1 MGTSAESSTAA
12 PENTLFPDQKSRSA
26 AFVAIGVVGRLA
38 PAGELMQARR
48 RDGLQKGHGR
58 MLKVLAHSWPLLTG
72 VMLLM
77 VGNGIQG
84 TLLGIRGNIE
94 GFSTYQLSYV
104 MAAYFLGFLFGSWAA
119 PRMIR
124 RVGHIRVFAALGSL
138 ISAILVIYPVYPD
151 WIVWTALRVLA
162 GFCFSGIYITAESWI
177 NNTASNETRGQAL
190 SAYMIVQM
198 IGIVASQV
206 LLNLPDP
213 TGFALFILPS
223 VLVSLAFMPI
233 LLAPTPAPAFDSSR
247 RVSFARL
254 FSISPLGCVGMLLTG
269 GVFSA
274 MFGMASVW
282 GSQEGL
288 TVGQISIFVGAM
300 YVGGL
305 VLQYPIG
312 LASDRMDRRK
322 LIMGLSAVAAVAML
336 VAGLLPLPFWALVGM
351 AMILGGITNPVY
363 SLLIAYTNDFL
374 PREQMAGASAG
385 LIFLNGFGAIFGP
398 TATGW
403 MMETF
408 GPSGFF
414 LFIGGLF
421 LSLAG
426 YAVYRMTRRAAP
438 TVTGAF
444 RGVTPGASPLA
455 VEAVLEKAAKP

>member
-1 MGTSAESSTAA
+1 
-12 PENTLFPDQKSRSA
+12 
-26 AFVAIGVVGRLA
+26 
-38 PAGELMQARR
+38 
-48 RDGLQKGHGR
+48 
-58 MLKVLAHSWPLLTG
+58 MLKVITHSWPLLMG

-84 TLLGIRGNIE
+84 TLLGIRGNLE
-94 GFSTYQLSYV
+94 GFTTYQLSYV

-119 PRMIR
+119 PKMIR
-124 RVGHIRVFAALGSL
+124 QVGHVRVFAALGSL

-151 WIVWTALRVLA
+151 WIVWTLLRVLA

-198 IGIVASQV
+198 IGIITSQV

-213 TGFALFILPS
+213 SGFALFILPS

-247 RVSFARL
+247 RISFARL
-254 FSISPLGCVGMLLTG
+254 FRISPLGCVGMLLTG
-269 GVFSA
+269 GIFSA

-282 GSQEGL
+282 GAQEGL
-288 TVGQISIFVGAM
+288 SLSQISIFVGAL

-312 LASDRMDRRK
+312 FASDRMDRRK
-322 LIMGLSAVAAVAML
+322 LIMGLSAVAAAVMVLAAVA
-336 VAGLLPLPFWALVGM
+336 PLPFPALVGI
-351 AMILGGITNPVY
+351 AVILGGITNPVY
-363 SLLIAYTNDFL
+363 ALLIAYTNDFL
-374 PREQMAGASAG
+374 PRDQMAGASAG
-385 LIFLNGFGAIFGP
+385 LIFLNGFGAVFGP

-403 MMETF
+403 MMERL

-414 LFIGGLF
+414 AFIAILYAA
-421 LSLAG
+421 LAG

-438 TVTGAF
+438 SVSGAF
-444 RGVTPGASPLA
+444 RGVTLGTSPLA
-455 VEAVLEKAAKP
+455 VDAVLHEAAKDDIPTS

>member
-1 MGTSAESSTAA
+1 
-12 PENTLFPDQKSRSA
+12 
-26 AFVAIGVVGRLA
+26 
-38 PAGELMQARR
+38 
-48 RDGLQKGHGR
+48 
-58 MLKVLAHSWPLLTG
+58 MLKVLSHSWPLLMG
-72 VMLLM
+72 IMLLM

-84 TLLGIRGNIE
+84 TLLGIRGNLE
-94 GFSTYQLSYV
+94 GFTTYQLSYV

-124 RVGHIRVFAALGSL
+124 RVGHVRVFAALGSL

-151 WIVWTALRVLA
+151 WMVWTALRVLA

-198 IGIVASQV
+198 IGIIASQV

-247 RVSFARL
+247 RVSFGWL
-254 FSISPLGCVGMLLTG
+254 FRISPLGCVGMLLTG

-282 GSQEGL
+282 GAQQGL
-288 TVGQISIFVGAM
+288 TLGQISVFVGAM

-312 LASDRMDRRK
+312 WVSDRMDRRT
-322 LIMGLSAVAAVAML
+322 LIMGLSAAAGVAML
-336 VAGLLPLPFWALVGM
+336 AAALLPLPFTALVGI
-351 AMILGGITNPVY
+351 AVILGGITNPVY
-363 SLLIAYTNDFL
+363 ALLIAYTNDFL
-374 PREQMAGASAG
+374 PRDQMAGASAG

-403 MMETF
+403 MMEQV

-414 LFIGGLF
+414 LFIGL
-421 LSLAG
+421 LYAALAA
-426 YAVYRMTRRAAP
+426 YALYRMTRRAAP
-438 TVTGAF
+438 SVSGAF
-444 RGVTPGASPLA
+444 RGVTPGTSPLA
-455 VEAVLEKAAKP
+455 VEAVLEEAVLDEPPRRDVS

>member
-1 MGTSAESSTAA
+1 
-12 PENTLFPDQKSRSA
+12 
-26 AFVAIGVVGRLA
+26 
-38 PAGELMQARR
+38 
-48 RDGLQKGHGR
+48 
-58 MLKVLAHSWPLLTG
+58 MLKVLTHSWPLLLG

-104 MAAYFLGFLFGSWAA
+104 MAAYFVGFLFGSWAA

-124 RVGHIRVFAALGSL
+124 RVGHVRVFAALGSL
-138 ISAILVIYPVYPD
+138 ISAILVIYPVFPD
-151 WIVWTALRVLA
+151 WMTWTALRVLA

-198 IGIVASQV
+198 LGIIASQI

-213 TGFALFILPS
+213 TGFALFIIPS

-233 LLAPTPAPAFDSSR
+233 LLAPIPAPAFESTR
-247 RVSFARL
+247 RLPFRDL
-254 FSISPLGCVGMLLTG
+254 FRISPLGCVGMLLTG

-274 MFGMASVW
+274 MFGMAAVW
-282 GSQEGL
+282 GVQEGL
-288 TVGQISIFVGAM
+288 TIREISIFVGAL

-305 VLQYPIG
+305 IMQYPIG
-312 LASDRMDRRK
+312 WASDRMDRRT
-322 LIMGLSAVAAVAML
+322 LIMGLSAVAAAVML
-336 VAGLLPLPFWALVGM
+336 VAGLFALPFTALIVV
-351 AMILGGITNPVY
+351 ALLLGGMTNPVY
-363 SLLIAYTNDFL
+363 ALLIAYTNDFL
-374 PREQMAGASAG
+374 GREQMAAASAG

-408 GPSGFF
+408 GPRGFF
-414 LFIGGLF
+414 LFIAILYIALCAYALF
-421 LSLAG
+421 
-426 YAVYRMTRRAAP
+426 RMTRRAAP
-438 TVTGAF
+438 VVTGGF
-444 RGVTPGASPLA
+444 RSVTPTASPLA
-455 VEAVLEKAAKP
+455 VGAVLDDAAKR

>member
-1 MGTSAESSTAA
+1 
-12 PENTLFPDQKSRSA
+12 
-26 AFVAIGVVGRLA
+26 
-38 PAGELMQARR
+38 
-48 RDGLQKGHGR
+48 
-58 MLKVLAHSWPLLTG
+58 MLKVLAHSWPLLMG

-84 TLLGIRGNIE
+84 TLLGIRGNTE
-94 GFSTYQLSYV
+94 GFTTYQLSYV

-124 RVGHIRVFAALGSL
+124 RVGHVRVFAALGSL

-151 WIVWTALRVLA
+151 WVVWTALRVLA

-198 IGIVASQV
+198 IGIIASQV

-233 LLAPTPAPAFDSSR
+233 LLAPTPAPEFGSSR
-247 RVSFARL
+247 RISFARL
-254 FSISPLGCVGMLLTG
+254 FRISPLGCVGMLLTG
-269 GVFSA
+269 GIFSA

-282 GSQEGL
+282 GAQQGL
-288 TVGQISIFVGAM
+288 SVGQITIFVGAM

-305 VLQYPIG
+305 LLQYPIG
-312 LASDRMDRRK
+312 WTSDRIDRRK
-322 LIMGLSAVAAVAML
+322 LIMGLSIVAAL
-336 VAGLLPLPFWALVGM
+336 VMILAALVPLPFTLLVGV
-351 AMILGGITNPVY
+351 AVILGGITNPIY
-363 SLLIAYTNDFL
+363 ALLIAYTNDFL

-398 TATGW
+398 TSTGW
-403 MMETF
+403 MMEQV

-414 LFIGGLF
+414 LFIGVLYA
-421 LSLAG
+421 SLAG

-438 TVTGAF
+438 SVSGAF
-444 RGVTPGASPLA
+444 RGVTPGTSPLA
-455 VEAVLEKAAKP
+455 VEAVLDEAVKDDIPAA